1 VWAALVD
8 SVALAALLDEELL
21 SLGDQLSRHVVV
33 IFWVTGNLSLIS
45 RVSSRTYR
53 FVTSFQ

>member
-33 IFWVTGNLSLIS
+33 IFWVTGNLSQICKFDL
-45 RVSSRTYR
+45 RL
-53 FVTSFQ
+53 